1 MSAPI
6 EGDLTSRASLGS
18 KVQTI
23 LMVTAS
29 TGIELKV
36 MPLSALRPNKAKP
49 APTRQH
55 KCLGDC

>member
-36 MPLSALRPNKAKP
+36 MPLSASRPNKRA
-49 APTRQH
+49 R
-55 KCLGDC
+55 